1 MVEREWLWPT
11 CGGFG
16 TRRTVTW
23 DCTICVSCGSAVL
36 YFQNLPLTNA
46 AALIFIF
53 PFMLEEVIC
62 LCGATWRRGVNL
74 D

>member
-1 MVEREWLWPT
+1 MVEGEWLWPT
-11 CGGFG
+11 YGEFG
-16 TRRTVTW
+16 TQRKVMW

-53 PFMLEEVIC
+53 SFYVGRSDLSMWSHLEK
-62 LCGATWRRGVNL
+62 GS
-74 D
+74 